1 MTKDSWMSVKAQPH
15 PFMTE
20 WFQSRPKELA
30 SALQASHAWRE
41 ERLGNEVFLKGTLRI
56 SASQGEN
63 ILTWSGKDGIFFS
76 PVQSA
81 SIQQTPVK
89 WIPKFKDEDPQ
100 VYFQRVSRQAD
111 KTPMAWRKGG
121 GASLGIRVSHDA
133 KDEGLTNCWKVRG
146 VPREWTDTDLASA
159 LIGAGWTEISI
170 KTIPQFRKQPWF
182 IRARGPGK
190 LGEEV
195 AAVQVGNDLL
205 TLEKAQAHTRK
216 SADLSFPQT

>member
-1 MTKDSWMSVKAQPH
+1 MSVKAQPH

-56 SASQGEN
+56 LASQGEN

-89 WIPKFKDEDPQ
+89 
-100 VYFQRVSRQAD
+100 
-111 KTPMAWRKGG
+111 
-121 GASLGIRVSHDA
+121 
-133 KDEGLTNCWKVRG
+133 
-146 VPREWTDTDLASA
+146 
-159 LIGAGWTEISI
+159 
-170 KTIPQFRKQPWF
+170 
-182 IRARGPGK
+182 
-190 LGEEV
+190 
-195 AAVQVGNDLL
+195 
-205 TLEKAQAHTRK
+205 
-216 SADLSFPQT
+216 